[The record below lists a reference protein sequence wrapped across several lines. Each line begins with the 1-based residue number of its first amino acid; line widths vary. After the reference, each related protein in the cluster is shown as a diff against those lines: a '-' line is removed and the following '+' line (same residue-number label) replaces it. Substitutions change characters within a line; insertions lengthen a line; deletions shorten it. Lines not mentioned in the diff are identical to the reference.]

1 MSRISARH
9 VVRATEFVYA
19 ALALFALTQG
29 PVYRLWSES
38 GEYQQFIALPAIGQA
53 YFATFVLVQLPG
65 CLLWFRSAT
74 ERNVREPRM
83 WMLIGLLAWLGAS
96 VAWSTFARHS
106 VSEFIALSA
115 TTGFGL
121 YLATRFSMRDLWRV
135 VAAAMALG
143 LALSLLAIQR
153 NWQLA
158 VEAQDGYW
166 IGIYYNRNSLAPVAA
181 MGLLAFIGMA
191 LTTMRRRTID
201 VAVLACGVALAG
213 VAVLVLRQSESR
225 TSPLALGV
233 AGGALVLWLLVR
245 LITQRISVVRRWHNL
260 AAPIAVTLSAVVVF
274 VALRTVGGLASVSGE
289 TATFN
294 SRSGLWAQSWAGFLE
309 KPWQGWGWMAAR
321 RTPQFDRVGVWWAAI
336 DTEWSH
342 NGFHDLLLG
351 GGVLAGVLFFGVV
364 FFGVRSLDQIAN
376 VRMATPQFLVIGFV
390 LAAATQESFFI
401 GSHFLWAMLIAALFS
416 DTATRADES
425 VDSSMSYS
433 VNNSVDEQ
441 NARH

>member
-29 PVYRLWSES
+29 PVYRLWSDS

-65 CLLWFRSAT
+65 CLLWFRSVT
-74 ERNVREPRM
+74 ERNIQEPRM
-83 WMLIGLLAWLGAS
+83 WMLVGLLAWLGVS
-96 VAWSTFARHS
+96 VVWSTFARHS
-106 VSEFIALSA
+106 VSEFIALA
-115 TTGFGL
+115 MTTGFGL
-121 YLATRFSMRDLWRV
+121 YFATRFAMRELWRI

-143 LALSLLAIQR
+143 LAMSLLAIQR
-153 NWQLA
+153 DWQLA
-158 VEAQDGYW
+158 VDAQDEYW

-181 MGLLAFIGMA
+181 MALLAFIGVA
-191 LTTMRRRTID
+191 FTTLRRRTID
-201 VAVLACGVALAG
+201 VAVLAAGVALAG
-213 VAVLVLRQSESR
+213 VAVLVLWRAESR

-233 AGGALVLWLLVR
+233 ASGALVLWLLVR
-245 LITQRISVVRRWHNL
+245 LITQRICVARRWHNL
-260 AAPIAVTLSAVVVF
+260 AAPIAVTLSAVVVL
-274 VALRTVGGLASVSGE
+274 VALRSVGGLASVSGE

-321 RTPQFDRVGVWWAAI
+321 RTLDFDRVGVWWAAI

-342 NGFHDLLLG
+342 NGYHDLLLG
-351 GGVLAGVLFFGVV
+351 GGVLAGILFFGVV
-364 FFGVRSLDQIAN
+364 VFGARNLDQIAN
-376 VRMATPQFLVIGFV
+376 VCVATPRFLVIGFV

-401 GSHFLWAMLIAALFS
+401 GSHFLWAVLIAALFAGS
-416 DTATRADES
+416 ATGAGES
-425 VDSSMSYS
+425 VEPAANYS
-433 VNNSVDEQ
+433 VNDSVNEQ

>member
-1 MSRISARH
+1 MSRITARH
-9 VVRATEFVYA
+9 GVRTAEFVYA
-19 ALALFALTQG
+19 TLALFALTQG
-29 PVYRLWSES
+29 PVYRLWSDS

-65 CLLWFRSAT
+65 CLLWFRSVT
-74 ERNVREPRM
+74 ERNIQEPRM
-83 WMLIGLLAWLGAS
+83 WMLVGLLAWLGVS
-96 VAWSTFARHS
+96 VVWSTFARHS
-106 VSEFIALSA
+106 VSEFIALA
-115 TTGFGL
+115 MTTGFGL
-121 YLATRFSMRDLWRV
+121 YFATRFAMRELWRI

-143 LALSLLAIQR
+143 LAMSLLAIQR
-153 NWQLA
+153 DWQLA
-158 VEAQDGYW
+158 VDAQDEYW

-181 MGLLAFIGMA
+181 MALLAFIGVA
-191 LTTMRRRTID
+191 FTTLRRRTID
-201 VAVLACGVALAG
+201 VAVLAAGVALAG
-213 VAVLVLRQSESR
+213 VAVLVLWRAESR

-233 AGGALVLWLLVR
+233 ASGALVLWLLVR
-245 LITQRISVVRRWHNL
+245 LITQRISVARRWHNL

-321 RTPQFDRVGVWWAAI
+321 RTLDFDRVGVWWAAI

-342 NGFHDLLLG
+342 NGYHDLLLG
-351 GGVLAGVLFFGVV
+351 GGVLAGILFFGVV
-364 FFGVRSLDQIAN
+364 VFGARNLDQIAN
-376 VRMATPQFLVIGFV
+376 VCVATPRFLVIGFV

-401 GSHFLWAMLIAALFS
+401 GSHFLWAMLIAALFAGS
-416 DTATRADES
+416 ATGAGES
-425 VDSSMSYS
+425 VEPAVNYS
-433 VNNSVDEQ
+433 VNDSVNEQ

>member
-29 PVYRLWSES
+29 PVYRLWSDS

-65 CLLWFRSAT
+65 CLLWFRSVT
-74 ERNVREPRM
+74 ERNIQEPRM
-83 WMLIGLLAWLGAS
+83 WMLMGLLAWLGAS
-96 VAWSTFARHS
+96 VVWSTFARHS
-106 VSEFIALSA
+106 VSEFIALA
-115 TTGFGL
+115 TTTGFGL
-121 YLATRFSMRDLWRV
+121 YLATRFAMRELWRI

-153 NWQLA
+153 DWQLA
-158 VEAQDGYW
+158 VDAQDEYW

-181 MGLLAFIGMA
+181 MALLAFIGMTF
-191 LTTMRRRTID
+191 TTLRRRTID
-201 VAVLACGVALAG
+201 VAVLAAGVALAG
-213 VAVLVLRQSESR
+213 VAVLVLWRAESR
-225 TSPLALGV
+225 TSPLALAV

-245 LITQRISVVRRWHNL
+245 LITQRISVARRWHNL
-260 AAPIAVTLSAVVVF
+260 AAPIAVTLSAVVVL
-274 VALRTVGGLASVSGE
+274 VALRSVGGLASVSGE

-321 RTPQFDRVGVWWAAI
+321 RTLDFDRVGVWWAAI

-342 NGFHDLLLG
+342 NGYHDLLLG
-351 GGVLAGVLFFGVV
+351 GGVLAGILFFGVV
-364 FFGVRSLDQIAN
+364 VFGARNLDQIAN
-376 VRMATPQFLVIGFV
+376 VRVATPRFLVIGFV

-401 GSHFLWAMLIAALFS
+401 GSHFLWAVLIAALFAGS
-416 DTATRADES
+416 ATGAGES
-425 VDSSMSYS
+425 VEPAANYS
-433 VNNSVDEQ
+433 VNDSVNEQ

>member
-1 MSRISARH
+1 MSRITARH
-9 VVRATEFVYA
+9 GVRTAEFVYA
-19 ALALFALTQG
+19 TLALFALTQG
-29 PVYRLWSES
+29 PVYRLWSDS

-65 CLLWFRSAT
+65 CLLWFRSVT
-74 ERNVREPRM
+74 ERNIQEPRM
-83 WMLIGLLAWLGAS
+83 WMLVGLLAWLGVS
-96 VAWSTFARHS
+96 VVWSTFARHS
-106 VSEFIALSA
+106 VSEFIALA
-115 TTGFGL
+115 MTTGFGL
-121 YLATRFSMRDLWRV
+121 YFATRFAMRELWRI

-143 LALSLLAIQR
+143 LAMSLLAIQR
-153 NWQLA
+153 DWQLA
-158 VEAQDGYW
+158 VDAQDEYW

-181 MGLLAFIGMA
+181 MALLAFIGVA
-191 LTTMRRRTID
+191 FTTLRRRTID
-201 VAVLACGVALAG
+201 VAVLAAGVALAG
-213 VAVLVLRQSESR
+213 VAVLVLWRAESR

-233 AGGALVLWLLVR
+233 ASGALVLWLLVR
-245 LITQRISVVRRWHNL
+245 LITQRICVARRWHNL

-321 RTPQFDRVGVWWAAI
+321 RTLDFDRVGVWWAAI

-342 NGFHDLLLG
+342 NGYHDLLLG
-351 GGVLAGVLFFGVV
+351 GGVLAGILFFGVV
-364 FFGVRSLDQIAN
+364 VFGARNLDQIAN
-376 VRMATPQFLVIGFV
+376 VCVATPRFLVIGFV

-401 GSHFLWAMLIAALFS
+401 GSHFLWAMLIAALFAGS
-416 DTATRADES
+416 ATGAGES
-425 VDSSMSYS
+425 VEPAVNYS
-433 VNNSVDEQ
+433 VNDSVNEQ

>member
-158 VEAQDGYW
+158 VDAQDGYW

-181 MGLLAFIGMA
+181 MGLLAFTGMA

-201 VAVLACGVALAG
+201 VAVLAAGVALAG
-213 VAVLVLRQSESR
+213 VAVLVLWRAESR

-233 AGGALVLWLLVR
+233 ASGALVLWLLVR
-245 LITQRISVVRRWHNL
+245 LITQRISVARRWHNL
-260 AAPIAVTLSAVVVF
+260 AAPIAVTLSAVVVL
-274 VALRTVGGLASVSGE
+274 VALRSVGGLASVSGE

-321 RTPQFDRVGVWWAAI
+321 RTLDFDRVGVWWAAI

-342 NGFHDLLLG
+342 NGYHDLLLG
-351 GGVLAGVLFFGVV
+351 GGVLAGILFFGVV
-364 FFGVRSLDQIAN
+364 VFGARNLDQIAN
-376 VRMATPQFLVIGFV
+376 VRVATPRFLVIGFV

-401 GSHFLWAMLIAALFS
+401 GSHFLWAVLIAALFAGS
-416 DTATRADES
+416 ATGAGES
-425 VDSSMSYS
+425 VEPAANYS
-433 VNNSVDEQ
+433 VNDSVNEQ

>member
-143 LALSLLAIQR
+143 LAMSLLAIQR

-158 VEAQDGYW
+158 VDAQDGYW

-181 MGLLAFIGMA
+181 MGLLAFTGMA

-201 VAVLACGVALAG
+201 VAVLAAGVALAG
-213 VAVLVLRQSESR
+213 VAVLVLLQSESR

-245 LITQRISVVRRWHNL
+245 LITQRISVVRRWQNL
-260 AAPIAVTLSAVVVF
+260 AAPIAVAISAVAVF
-274 VALRTVGGLASVSGE
+274 VGLRTVGGLASVSGE

-294 SRSGLWAQSWAGFLE
+294 SRSGLWAQSWSGFLE

-321 RTPQFDRVGVWWAAI
+321 RTPDFHRNGWPWPAF

-342 NGFHDLLLG
+342 NGYHDLLLG
-351 GGVLAGVLFFGVV
+351 GGVLPGILFFGVV
-364 FFGVRSLDQIAN
+364 VLGVRSLDQVAN
-376 VRMATPQFLVIGFV
+376 VRVATPRFLVIGFV

-401 GSHFLWAMLIAALFS
+401 GSHFLWAMLIAALFAS
-416 DTATRADES
+416 SATQADGS
-425 VDSSMSYS
+425 VDDLANYS
-433 VNNSVDEQ
+433 ANNSVNEQ
-441 NARH
+441 NASH

>member
-29 PVYRLWSES
+29 PVYRLWSDS

-65 CLLWFRSAT
+65 CLLWFRSVT
-74 ERNVREPRM
+74 ERNIQEPRM
-83 WMLIGLLAWLGAS
+83 WMLVGLLAWLGVS
-96 VAWSTFARHS
+96 VVWSTFARHS
-106 VSEFIALSA
+106 VSEFIALA
-115 TTGFGL
+115 MTTGFGL
-121 YLATRFSMRDLWRV
+121 YFATRFAMRELWRI

-143 LALSLLAIQR
+143 LAMSLLAIQR
-153 NWQLA
+153 DWQLA
-158 VEAQDGYW
+158 VDAQDEYW

-181 MGLLAFIGMA
+181 MALLAFIGVA
-191 LTTMRRRTID
+191 FTTLRRRTID
-201 VAVLACGVALAG
+201 VAVLAAGVALAG
-213 VAVLVLRQSESR
+213 VAVLVLWRAESR

-233 AGGALVLWLLVR
+233 ASGALVLWLLVR
-245 LITQRISVVRRWHNL
+245 LITQRICVARRWHNL
-260 AAPIAVTLSAVVVF
+260 AAPIAVTLSAVVVL
-274 VALRTVGGLASVSGE
+274 VALRSVGGLASVSGE

-321 RTPQFDRVGVWWAAI
+321 RTLDFDRVGVWWAAI

-342 NGFHDLLLG
+342 NGYHDLLLG
-351 GGVLAGVLFFGVV
+351 GGVLAGILFFGVV
-364 FFGVRSLDQIAN
+364 VFGARNLDQIAN
-376 VRMATPQFLVIGFV
+376 VRVATPRFLVIGFV

-401 GSHFLWAMLIAALFS
+401 GSHFLWAMLIAALFAGS
-416 DTATRADES
+416 ATGAGES
-425 VDSSMSYS
+425 VEPAANYS
-433 VNNSVDEQ
+433 VNDSVNEQ

>member
-29 PVYRLWSES
+29 PVYRLWSDS

-65 CLLWFRSAT
+65 CLLWFRSVT
-74 ERNVREPRM
+74 ERNIQEPRM
-83 WMLIGLLAWLGAS
+83 WMLVGLLAWLGVS
-96 VAWSTFARHS
+96 VVWSTFARHS
-106 VSEFIALSA
+106 VSEFIALA
-115 TTGFGL
+115 MTTGFGL
-121 YLATRFSMRDLWRV
+121 YFATRFAMRELWRI

-143 LALSLLAIQR
+143 LAMSLLAIQR
-153 NWQLA
+153 DWQLA
-158 VEAQDGYW
+158 VDAQDEYW

-181 MGLLAFIGMA
+181 MALLAFIGVA
-191 LTTMRRRTID
+191 FTTLRRRTID
-201 VAVLACGVALAG
+201 VAVLAAGVALAG
-213 VAVLVLRQSESR
+213 VAVLVLWRAESR

-233 AGGALVLWLLVR
+233 ASGALVLWLLVR
-245 LITQRISVVRRWHNL
+245 LITQRISVARRWHNL
-260 AAPIAVTLSAVVVF
+260 AAPIAVTLSAVVVL
-274 VALRTVGGLASVSGE
+274 VALRSVGGLASVSGE

-321 RTPQFDRVGVWWAAI
+321 RTLDFDRVGVWWAAI

-342 NGFHDLLLG
+342 NGYHDLLLG
-351 GGVLAGVLFFGVV
+351 GGVLAGILFFGVV
-364 FFGVRSLDQIAN
+364 VFGARNLDQIAN
-376 VRMATPQFLVIGFV
+376 VRVATPRFLVIGFV

-401 GSHFLWAMLIAALFS
+401 GSHFLWAMLIAALFAGS
-416 DTATRADES
+416 ATGASES
-425 VDSSMSYS
+425 VEPAANHS
-433 VNNSVDEQ
+433 VNEQ

>member
-29 PVYRLWSES
+29 PVYRLWSDS

-65 CLLWFRSAT
+65 CLLWFRSVT
-74 ERNVREPRM
+74 ERNIQEPRM
-83 WMLIGLLAWLGAS
+83 WMLMGLLAWLGAS
-96 VAWSTFARHS
+96 VVWSTFARHS
-106 VSEFIALSA
+106 VSEFIALA
-115 TTGFGL
+115 MTTGFGL
-121 YLATRFSMRDLWRV
+121 YFATRFAMRELWRI

-143 LALSLLAIQR
+143 LAMSLLAIQR
-153 NWQLA
+153 DWQLA
-158 VEAQDGYW
+158 VDAQDEYW

-181 MGLLAFIGMA
+181 MALLAFIGVA
-191 LTTMRRRTID
+191 FTTLRRRTID
-201 VAVLACGVALAG
+201 VAVLAAGVALAG
-213 VAVLVLRQSESR
+213 VAVLVLWRAESR

-233 AGGALVLWLLVR
+233 ASGALVLWLLVR
-245 LITQRISVVRRWHNL
+245 LITQRISVARRWHNL
-260 AAPIAVTLSAVVVF
+260 AAPIAVTLSAVVVL
-274 VALRTVGGLASVSGE
+274 VALRSVGGLASVSGE

-321 RTPQFDRVGVWWAAI
+321 RTLDFDRVGVWWAAI

-342 NGFHDLLLG
+342 NGYHDLLLG
-351 GGVLAGVLFFGVV
+351 GGVLAGILFFGVV
-364 FFGVRSLDQIAN
+364 VFGARNLDQIAN
-376 VRMATPQFLVIGFV
+376 VRVATPRFLVIGFV

-401 GSHFLWAMLIAALFS
+401 GSHFLWAMLIAALFAGS
-416 DTATRADES
+416 ATGAGES
-425 VDSSMSYS
+425 VEPAVNYS
-433 VNNSVDEQ
+433 VNDSVNEQ

>member
-1 MSRISARH
+1 MSRILARQA
-9 VVRATEFVYA
+9 VRSTEFVYA

-65 CLLWFRSAT
+65 CLLWFRSVT
-74 ERNVREPRM
+74 ERNLREQRM
-83 WMLIGLLAWLGAS
+83 WMLMGLLAWLGAS
-96 VAWSTFARHS
+96 VVWSTFARHS
-106 VSEFIALSA
+106 VSEFIALA
-115 TTGFGL
+115 VTTGFGL
-121 YLATRFSMRDLWRV
+121 YLATRFAMRDLWRI
-135 VAAAMALG
+135 VAVAMALG
-143 LALSLLAIQR
+143 LAMSLLAIQR

-158 VEAQDGYW
+158 VDAQDGYW

-181 MGLLAFIGMA
+181 MALLAFIGMA
-191 LTTMRRRTID
+191 FTTMRRRTID
-201 VAVLACGVALAG
+201 VAVLAGGVALAG
-213 VAVLVLRQSESR
+213 VAALVLWRAQSR

-233 AGGALVLWLLVR
+233 ASGALVLWLLVR
-245 LITQRISVVRRWHNL
+245 LITQRISVAHRWHNV
-260 AAPIAVTLSAVVVF
+260 AAPIAVTFTSVAVF

-321 RTPQFDRVGVWWAAI
+321 RTLDFDRVGVWWAAI

-342 NGFHDLLLG
+342 NGYHDLLLG
-351 GGVLAGVLFFGVV
+351 GGVLAGILFFGVV
-364 FFGVRSLDQIAN
+364 VFGVRSLDQIAD
-376 VRMATPQFLVIGFV
+376 VRVATPRFLVIGFV
-390 LAAATQESFFI
+390 LAAATQESFFV
-401 GSHFLWAMLIAALFS
+401 GSHFLWAMLIAALF
-416 DTATRADES
+416 A
-425 VDSSMSYS
+425 S
-433 VNNSVDEQ
+433 VNEQ

>member
-1 MSRISARH
+1 MSRITARH
-9 VVRATEFVYA
+9 GVRTAEFVYA
-19 ALALFALTQG
+19 TLALFALTQG
-29 PVYRLWSES
+29 PVYRLWSDS

-65 CLLWFRSAT
+65 CLLWFRSVT
-74 ERNVREPRM
+74 ERNIQEPRM
-83 WMLIGLLAWLGAS
+83 WMLVGLLAWLGVS
-96 VAWSTFARHS
+96 VVWSTFARHS
-106 VSEFIALSA
+106 VSEFIALA
-115 TTGFGL
+115 MTTGFGL
-121 YLATRFSMRDLWRV
+121 YFATRFAMRELWRI

-143 LALSLLAIQR
+143 LAMSLLAIQR
-153 NWQLA
+153 DWQLA
-158 VEAQDGYW
+158 VDAQDEYW

-181 MGLLAFIGMA
+181 MALLAFIGVA
-191 LTTMRRRTID
+191 FTTLRRRTID
-201 VAVLACGVALAG
+201 VAVLAAGVALAG
-213 VAVLVLRQSESR
+213 VAVLVLWRAESR

-233 AGGALVLWLLVR
+233 ASGALVLWLLVR
-245 LITQRISVVRRWHNL
+245 LITQRICVARRWHNL

-321 RTPQFDRVGVWWAAI
+321 RTLDFDRVGVWWAAI

-342 NGFHDLLLG
+342 NGYHDLLLG
-351 GGVLAGVLFFGVV
+351 GGVLAGILFFGVV
-364 FFGVRSLDQIAN
+364 VFGARNLDQIAN
-376 VRMATPQFLVIGFV
+376 VRVATPRFLVIGFV

-401 GSHFLWAMLIAALFS
+401 GSHFLWAMLIAALFAGS
-416 DTATRADES
+416 ATGAGES
-425 VDSSMSYS
+425 VEPAVNYS
-433 VNNSVDEQ
+433 VNDSVNEQ

>member
-1 MSRISARH
+1 MSRILAQR
-9 VVRATEFVYA
+9 VVRTAEFVYA

-38 GEYQQFIALPAIGQA
+38 GEYQQLIALPAIGQA

-65 CLLWFRSAT
+65 CLLWFRSVT

-83 WMLIGLLAWLGAS
+83 WMLVGLLAWLGAS
-96 VAWSTFARHS
+96 VMWSTFARHA
-106 VSEFIALSA
+106 VSEFIALA
-115 TTGFGL
+115 VTTGFGL
-121 YLATRFSMRDLWRV
+121 YLATRFAMRDLWRI
-135 VAAAMALG
+135 VAAAMAVG
-143 LALSLLAIQR
+143 LAMSLLAIQR
-153 NWQLA
+153 DWQLA
-158 VEAQDGYW
+158 VNVQDDYW

-181 MGLLAFIGMA
+181 MALLAFIGMVS
-191 LTTMRRRTID
+191 TTLRRRTID
-201 VAVLACGVALAG
+201 VAVLAAGVALAG
-213 VAVLVLRQSESR
+213 VAALVLWRAQSR

-233 AGGALVLWLLVR
+233 ASGALVLWLLVR
-245 LITQRISVVRRWHNL
+245 LITQRISVARRWHNL
-260 AAPIAVTLSAVVVF
+260 AAPIAVTVSAVAVF

-294 SRSGLWAQSWAGFLE
+294 SRGGLWAQNWVGFLE

-321 RTPQFDRVGVWWAAI
+321 RTPQFDLVGEWWIVI

-342 NGFHDLLLG
+342 NGYHDLLLG
-351 GGVLAGVLFFGVV
+351 GGVLAGILFVGVV
-364 FFGVRSLDQIAN
+364 FFGVRSLDQIAD

-401 GSHFLWAMLIAALFS
+401 GSHFLWAMLIAALFAGS
-416 DTATRADES
+416 ATRADES
-425 VDSSMSYS
+425 VEPAANYS
-433 VNNSVDEQ
+433 VNNSVNEQ

>member
-158 VEAQDGYW
+158 VDAQDGYW

-213 VAVLVLRQSESR
+213 VAVLVLWRAESR

-233 AGGALVLWLLVR
+233 ASGALVLWLLVR
-245 LITQRISVVRRWHNL
+245 LITQRICVARRWHNL

-321 RTPQFDRVGVWWAAI
+321 RTLDFDRVGVWWAAI

-342 NGFHDLLLG
+342 NGYHDLLLG
-351 GGVLAGVLFFGVV
+351 GGVLAGILFFGVV
-364 FFGVRSLDQIAN
+364 VFGARNLDQIAN
-376 VRMATPQFLVIGFV
+376 VRVATPRFLVIGFV

-401 GSHFLWAMLIAALFS
+401 GSHFLWAMLIAALFAGS
-416 DTATRADES
+416 ATGAGES
-425 VDSSMSYS
+425 VEPAVNYS
-433 VNNSVDEQ
+433 VNDSVNEQ

>member
-1 MSRISARH
+1 MSRITARH
-9 VVRATEFVYA
+9 GVRTTEFVYA

-38 GEYQQFIALPAIGQA
+38 GEFQQFIALPAIGQA

-74 ERNVREPRM
+74 ERNLREPRM

-96 VAWSTFARHS
+96 VVWSTFARHS
-106 VSEFIALSA
+106 VSEFIALA
-115 TTGFGL
+115 TTTGFGL
-121 YLATRFSMRDLWRV
+121 YLATRFTMRDLWRI
-135 VAAAMALG
+135 VAVAMAFG

-153 NWQLA
+153 DWQLA
-158 VEAQDGYW
+158 VDAQDDYW

-181 MGLLAFIGMA
+181 MALLAFIGMIF
-191 LTTMRRRTID
+191 TTLRRRTID
-201 VAVLACGVALAG
+201 VAVLAAGVALAG
-213 VAVLVLRQSESR
+213 VAALVLWRAQSR

-233 AGGALVLWLLVR
+233 ASGAFVLWLIVR
-245 LITQRISVVRRWHNL
+245 LIIQRVSVARRWHNV
-260 AAPIAVTLSAVVVF
+260 AAPIVMTISAVVVF
-274 VALRTVGGLASVSGE
+274 VGLRTVEGLASVSGE

-294 SRSGLWAQSWAGFLE
+294 SRSGLWAQNWAGFLE

-342 NGFHDLLLG
+342 SGYHDLLLG
-351 GGVLAGVLFFGVV
+351 GGVLAGILFVGVV
-364 FFGVRSLDQIAN
+364 VLGVRNLDQIAN
-376 VRMATPQFLVIGFV
+376 VRVATPRFLVIGFV

-401 GSHFLWAMLIAALFS
+401 GSHFLWAMLIAALFAGS
-416 DTATRADES
+416 ATRADDS
-425 VDSSMSYS
+425 VGSAAS
-433 VNNSVDEQ
+433 
-441 NARH
+441 

>member
-29 PVYRLWSES
+29 PVYRLWSDS

-65 CLLWFRSAT
+65 CLLWFRSVT
-74 ERNVREPRM
+74 ERNIQEPRM
-83 WMLIGLLAWLGAS
+83 WMLVGLLAWLGVS
-96 VAWSTFARHS
+96 VVWSTFARHS
-106 VSEFIALSA
+106 VSEFIALA
-115 TTGFGL
+115 MTTGFGL
-121 YLATRFSMRDLWRV
+121 YFATRFAMRELWRI

-143 LALSLLAIQR
+143 LAMSLLAIQR
-153 NWQLA
+153 DWQLA
-158 VEAQDGYW
+158 VDAQDEYW

-181 MGLLAFIGMA
+181 MALLAFIGVA
-191 LTTMRRRTID
+191 FTTLRRRTID
-201 VAVLACGVALAG
+201 VAVLAAGVALAG
-213 VAVLVLRQSESR
+213 VAVLVLWRAESR

-233 AGGALVLWLLVR
+233 ASGALVLWLLVR
-245 LITQRISVVRRWHNL
+245 LITQRISVARRWHNL
-260 AAPIAVTLSAVVVF
+260 AAPIAVTLSAVVVL
-274 VALRTVGGLASVSGE
+274 VALRSVGGLASVSGE

-321 RTPQFDRVGVWWAAI
+321 RTLDFDRVGVWWAAI

-342 NGFHDLLLG
+342 NGYHDLLLG
-351 GGVLAGVLFFGVV
+351 GGVLAGILFFGVV
-364 FFGVRSLDQIAN
+364 VFGARNLDQIAN
-376 VRMATPQFLVIGFV
+376 VRVATPRFLVIGFV

-401 GSHFLWAMLIAALFS
+401 GSHFLWAMLIAALFAGS
-416 DTATRADES
+416 ATGAGES
-425 VDSSMSYS
+425 VEPAVNYS
-433 VNNSVDEQ
+433 VNDSVNEQ